1 MLNRDIHA
9 YYYDIESLDNIF
21 TIAIY
26 KPAFAENKSVL
37 DVFYILDETS
47 DIPFKISENRNLIK
61 KRIYEKNK
69 NFKGDIHLYNLKVGA
84 NLYTLA
90 KIFGVSKARYING
103 ETSYNPY
110 RTICDTDEDYTQQY
124 NNGKAPYLFGYNSYN
139 YDTTMLAWLLANSCF
154 WTSSNTE
161 NNKKYYKYTNP
172 QFLNNKVISARK
184 MRDFNN
190 ILFGDYFKKENNMPS
205 ALQLNNIDEMK
216 KANAKGI
223 YSVKTNFK
231 TIGNIVRK
239 NMLMTGRNIDVAK
252 LPGKQTF
259 MGLKRLLGM
268 LGYQILESDKL
279 DDSASCVKNLDEV
292 AELIA
297 YNASDVINLE
307 LLFYNDAYKA
317 QFDLKRELLNTYKE
331 LVYEAKNDSFNGKNA
346 VMPSEKVGT
355 FDEDHHAYKDYAP
368 NINPNNVR
376 GDRLFIDSSS
386 AQLATRVLCPYGQ
399 LTDMPTVQYIY
410 PEEHEAKRLGVKS
423 VDVLEETKKWIDI
436 NLCGDK
442 FSEARKEFQDIYD
455 YYASLRGKNFNNS
468 DSYNKEYDI
477 AQHPELK
484 FNDIRNKNEFSIR
497 NNCMTYYNGNG
508 EKSSCY
514 VNFSIGGIHGAEYN
528 QRLYQQDL
536 ELYKND
542 PVKNKRPVLFT
553 YVEQEKTE
561 LNPRYTYTSCEQT
574 NHEDFTSYYPNL
586 LRRMRA
592 FWNNGLGYDR
602 YGVIFDQK
610 QYYGKL
616 MKDKSL
622 SEEERH
628 KYAILREGTKLI
640 LNSAS
645 GAADASFESN
655 IRMNNRIIAMRII
668 GQLFTFRIGMAQSLK
683 GAKIIS
689 TNTDGL
695 YSVLEENLNNKILS
709 EESKNI
715 NVEIEPEPIYLIS
728 KDSNNRIEATLSN
741 NSLQIEAAS
750 GGTVSCRKGP
760 NPQKSLDH
768 PAIVDWALSEYIAMV
783 ATTKTLSMED
793 NFDMDVGRDILYK
806 GLDGA
811 CVFGNSLNKNAT
823 ILNSFQIM
831 LASNPTSYSYKF
843 GIQTDGKIANMQHYN
858 RGFILNDYVQN
869 ENVYQIKQACA
880 RVISDK
886 ALAKRIEENGM
897 KNIYQHNDLA
907 LKVLNLKGLSKE
919 KIESFNSPKREAVLQ
934 KVSKIGE
941 NWNILIENHNLNEL
955 EENYT
960 KWILLNLDIEKYLE
974 MVADSFNNSWKNR
987 RLEKVQS
994 QMTLF

>member
-1 MLNRDIHA
+1 MFNRDIHA
-9 YYYDIESLDNIF
+9 CYYDIESLENIF

-26 KPAFAENKSVL
+26 RPAFAVNKKSVL
-37 DVFYILDETS
+37 DVYYILDDTLDTS
-47 DIPFKISENRNLIK
+47 FKISDNRNIIK
-61 KRIYEKNK
+61 ERIYEKNK
-69 NFKGDIHLYNLKVGA
+69 NFDGDIHLYNLKVGA

-103 ETSYNPY
+103 EFSYNPY
-110 RTICDTDEDYTQQY
+110 RTICDTDKDYAEQY
-124 NNGKAPYLFGYNSYN
+124 NEGNAPYLFGYNSAN
-139 YDTTMLAWLLANSCF
+139 YDTTMLAWLFANSCM
-154 WTSSNTE
+154 WTNDG
-161 NNKKYYKYTNP
+161 NKKYYKYTNP
-172 QFLNNKVISARK
+172 HYLNNKAISAK
-184 MRDFNN
+184 EMREFNN
-190 ILFGDYFKKENNMPS
+190 ILFGDYFKKDNNMPTS
-205 ALQLNNIDEMK
+205 LQFDDIYEMK
-216 KANAKGI
+216 KVNKEGI
-223 YSVKTNFK
+223 YSVKQNYNAVA
-231 TIGNIVRK
+231 NIIRK

-268 LGYQILESDKL
+268 LGYQILESENL
-279 DDSASCVKNLDEV
+279 DDSASVVKNIDEV

-331 LVYEAKNDSFNGKNA
+331 IVYEAKNDSFNGKNA
-346 VMPSEKVGT
+346 VMPSEKEGEYN
-355 FDEDHHAYKDYAP
+355 EDHHAYEDYAP
-368 NINPNNVR
+368 NVSPETVR

-399 LTDMPTVQYIY
+399 LNDMPTVQYMY
-410 PEEHEAKRLGVKS
+410 PEEHEAKRLGIAS
-423 VDVLEETKKWIDI
+423 VDVLEETKTWIDT

-442 FSEARKEFQDIYD
+442 FAEARKEFQDIYD

-468 DSYNKEYDI
+468 ASYNKEYDI

-497 NNCMTYYNGNG
+497 NNCMTYYNGDG

-528 QRLYQQDL
+528 QKLYKQDL
-536 ELYKND
+536 ELYENDSIKNR
-542 PVKNKRPVLFT
+542 RPVLFT

-561 LNPRYTYTSCEQT
+561 LNPRYAYTSCDQT

-610 QYYGKL
+610 QKYGKL

-695 YSVLEENLNNKILS
+695 YSVLEEELNNKILA
-709 EESKNI
+709 EESKTI

-728 KDSNNRIEATLSN
+728 KDSNNRIEATLN
-741 NSLQIEAAS
+741 NNTLKIEAAS
-750 GGTVSCRKGP
+750 GGTVACRKGP

-768 PAIVDWALSEYIAMV
+768 PAIVDWVLAEYISMV
-783 ATTKTLSMED
+783 ATSKLLSMED
-793 NFDMDVGRDILYK
+793 DFNMDTGREILYR
-806 GLDGA
+806 GLEGE
-811 CVFGNSLNKNAT
+811 CVFNNSLNKNAS
-823 ILNSFQIM
+823 ILNSFQMM

-843 GIQTDGKIANMQHYN
+843 GIKSDGKIANMQHYN
-858 RGFILNDYVQN
+858 RGFILNDDVQN
-869 ENVYQIKQACA
+869 DNVYHIKQACA

-886 ALAKRIEENGM
+886 ILAKRIEENGT
-897 KNIYQHNDLA
+897 NNVYQHNILA
-907 LKVLNLKGLSKE
+907 LEVLKSKGLSKE

-934 KVSKIGE
+934 KVSKIGDD
-941 NWNILIENHNLNEL
+941 WNILIENHNLNEL
-955 EENYT
+955 DENYA
-960 KWILLNLDIEKYLE
+960 KWILINLDIEKYLA
-974 MVADSFNNSWKNR
+974 MVADSFNNSWKNKK
-987 RLEKVQS
+987 LEKVQS
-994 QMTLF
+994 QLTLF

>member
-9 YYYDIESLDNIF
+9 CYYDIESLENVF

-26 KPAFAENKSVL
+26 RPAFDTNKKSVL
-37 DVFYILDETS
+37 DVYYILDESPNTS
-47 DIPFKISENRNLIK
+47 FKISDNRNIVK
-61 KRIYEKNK
+61 DRIYEKNK
-69 NFKGDIHLYNLKVGA
+69 NFNGDIHLYNLKVGA

-90 KIFGVSKARYING
+90 KIFGVSKVRYING
-103 ETSYNPY
+103 ELTYNPY
-110 RTICDTDEDYTQQY
+110 RTVCDTDKDYDDQY
-124 NNGKAPYLFGYNSYN
+124 KNGKAPYLFGYNSSN
-139 YDTTMLAWLLANSCF
+139 YDITMLAWLFANSCMYF
-154 WTSSNTE
+154 SGVE
-161 NNKKYYKYTNP
+161 NKGYYKYANP
-172 QFLNNKVISARK
+172 QHLNDKVISAKK
-184 MRDFNN
+184 MREFNDV
-190 ILFGDYFKKENNMPS
+190 LFGDHFKKDNNMPI
-205 ALQLNNIDEMK
+205 ALQLNSIQEMQL
-216 KANAKGI
+216 ANSKGI
-223 YSVKTNFK
+223 WAVKTNYNAVAS
-231 TIGNIVRK
+231 IIRK
-239 NMLMTGRNIDVAK
+239 NMLMTGRNIDVAR

-268 LGYQILESDKL
+268 LGYQILESEKL
-279 DDSASCVKNLDEV
+279 DDRASFVKNIDEV

-331 LVYEAKNDSFNGKNA
+331 IVYEAKNDSFNGKNA
-346 VMPSEKVGT
+346 VMPSEKEGNY
-355 FDEDHHAYKDYAP
+355 DEDHHAYEDYAP
-368 NINPNNVR
+368 NVSPNSVR

-399 LTDMPTVQYIY
+399 LKDMPTVQYIY
-410 PEEHEAKRLGVKS
+410 PEEHEAKRLGIKS
-423 VDVLEETKKWIDI
+423 VDVLEETKQWIDT
-436 NLCGDK
+436 NLSGDK
-442 FSEARKEFQDIYD
+442 FAKARKEFQDIYD

-468 DSYNKEYDI
+468 SSYNEEYDI
-477 AQHPELK
+477 AQHPELE

-497 NNCMTYYNGNG
+497 NNCMTYYNENG

-528 QRLYQQDL
+528 QKLYKQDL
-536 ELYKND
+536 ELYETD
-542 PVKNKRPVLFT
+542 PMKNKRPVLFT

-561 LNPRYTYTSCEQT
+561 LNPRYAYTSCDQT

-610 QYYGKL
+610 QKYGKL

-645 GAADASFESN
+645 GAADATFESN

-695 YSVLEENLNNKILS
+695 YSVLEEKLNNKILA

-728 KDSNNRIEATLSN
+728 KDSNNRIEATLNN
-741 NSLQIEAAS
+741 NSLKIESAS
-750 GGTVSCRKGP
+750 GGTVACRKGP

-768 PAIVDWALSEYIAMV
+768 PAIVDWALAEYISTV
-783 ATTKTLSMED
+783 ATSRTLSMED
-793 NFDMDVGRDILYK
+793 AFDMDTGREILYK
-806 GLDGA
+806 GLEGA
-811 CVFGNSLNKNAT
+811 CVFNGSLNKKAS
-823 ILNSFQIM
+823 ILNSFQM
-831 LASNPTSYSYKF
+831 MFSSNPSSYSYKF
-843 GIQTDGKIANMQHYN
+843 GITVDGKIANMQHYN
-858 RGFILNDYVQN
+858 RGFILNDDVKN
-869 ENVYQIKQACA
+869 DNVYHIKQACA

-886 ALAKRIEENGM
+886 AIAKRVEEFGTN
-897 KNIYQHNDLA
+897 NIYQHNDLA
-907 LKVLNLKGLSKE
+907 LKVLDSKGLSKE
-919 KIESFNSPKREAVLQ
+919 KIELFNSPRREAVLQ

-941 NWNILIENHNLNEL
+941 SWNILIENHNLNEL
-955 EENYT
+955 DENYVN
-960 KWILLNLDIEKYLE
+960 WILMNLDIEKYLE
-974 MVADSFNNSWKNR
+974 MIADSFNNSWRNKG
-987 RLEKVQS
+987 LEKVQS
-994 QMTLF
+994 QLTLF